1 MDTPVKPKNPRT
13 WSGPAPTAV
22 LRALPVA
29 ALMAAAFASA
39 WVEHGSILAKDWL
52 PYAVLAAL
60 VLATVLLSGTP
71 AKPTRPA
78 AVALAALAGLAVW
91 ATLSLTWSPAPSLAR
106 DEGLLTALYAVT
118 FAVPL
123 LTLRTLYDRLAATVA
138 LVLGLSALALATAV
152 ELIRAGD
159 VNLVYLDGRLN
170 YPISYANAQAA
181 IFLVAFWPALAL
193 AARRSLSPVVRAFAC
208 GAATSF
214 LSGWL
219 LTQSK
224 GGGLALAVSA
234 VVFFAVSGS
243 RVRMLVPTLIVG
255 GVAAA
260 GFYPLT
266 QPFRASL
273 ADYLTAVHR
282 AGWAL
287 LVLSALSAALGL
299 VYALVDRRITVPQRT
314 SRLAGRL
321 ALAAVLV
328 AVLGGIGA
336 FAVSVSNPSTY
347 LSDKW
352 RTFKKLPEHETG
364 ASHFS
369 TLGSNRYDFWRVSLD
384 QLERH
389 PVAGVGARG
398 FGPVYLQHRRSPESP
413 RRAHSLELEVL
424 MEDGVV
430 GFALLAL
437 GIGLPLLGALRQ
449 ARRPSAAASLAGG
462 VYWLAHASVDW
473 IWTFPAA
480 GIPFFVLLGIGSSA
494 GDRPLLSRR
503 VARYGAGL
511 AILLA
516 LVAFAPPWISSRYV
530 ASAYLDSSESTR
542 ASDIRWARRFDP
554 ISLDPLIAEGY
565 TTQSQAGVIAAFRRA
580 ETKEPRNV
588 QPHYALGVIYLGLG
602 RKADAKRELEA
613 ALRLD
618 PHERVILMQLRRAR

>member
-1 MDTPVKPKNPRT
+1 
-13 WSGPAPTAV
+13 
-22 LRALPVA
+22 VA

-282 AGWAL
+282 ADNQ
-287 LVLSALSAALGL
+287 VM
-299 VYALVDRRITVPQRT
+299 P
-314 SRLAGRL
+314 
-321 ALAAVLV
+321 
-328 AVLGGIGA
+328 
-336 FAVSVSNPSTY
+336 
-347 LSDKW
+347 
-352 RTFKKLPEHETG
+352 
-364 ASHFS
+364 
-369 TLGSNRYDFWRVSLD
+369 
-384 QLERH
+384 
-389 PVAGVGARG
+389 
-398 FGPVYLQHRRSPESP
+398 
-413 RRAHSLELEVL
+413 
-424 MEDGVV
+424 
-430 GFALLAL
+430 
-437 GIGLPLLGALRQ
+437 
-449 ARRPSAAASLAGG
+449 
-462 VYWLAHASVDW
+462 YWV
-473 IWTFPAA
+473 
-480 GIPFFVLLGIGSSA
+480 
-494 GDRPLLSRR
+494 
-503 VARYGAGL
+503 
-511 AILLA
+511 
-516 LVAFAPPWISSRYV
+516 
-530 ASAYLDSSESTR
+530 
-542 ASDIRWARRFDP
+542 
-554 ISLDPLIAEGY
+554 
-565 TTQSQAGVIAAFRRA
+565 
-580 ETKEPRNV
+580 KV
-588 QPHYALGVIYLGLG
+588 Q
-602 RKADAKRELEA
+602 
-613 ALRLD
+613 
-618 PHERVILMQLRRAR
+618 